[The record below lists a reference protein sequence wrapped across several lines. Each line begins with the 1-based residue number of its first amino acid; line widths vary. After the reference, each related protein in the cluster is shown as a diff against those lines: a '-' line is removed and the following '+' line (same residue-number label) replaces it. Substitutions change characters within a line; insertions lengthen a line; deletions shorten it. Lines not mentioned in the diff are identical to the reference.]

1 MRAYNFDRSRLSY
14 SLENGSLSYKLDDN
28 KYLILLIDKRLS
40 KDGLIVA
47 YDKVIPNNKKSSC
60 IFTYHGE
67 GNGRFSSRNSYDA
80 TDEMNKYENKLFMQR
95 CFIFDLMNNKII
107 RVTRHYK
114 YYYVRCG
121 EIWSDDSFYYKLDD
135 SDCIIKRIGDYVT
148 FNHIVEVNSFGRFI
162 TVNHNDS
169 VDIYSLKD
177 SRMVSITKEE
187 FEELKKKDKAN
198 RRKRVKEKV

>member
-1 MRAYNFDRSRLSY
+1 
-14 SLENGSLSYKLDDN
+14 
-28 KYLILLIDKRLS
+28 
-40 KDGLIVA
+40 
-47 YDKVIPNNKKSSC
+47 
-60 IFTYHGE
+60 
-67 GNGRFSSRNSYDA
+67 
-80 TDEMNKYENKLFMQR
+80 MNKYENKLFMQR

>member
-1 MRAYNFDRSRLSY
+1 MRAYNFDRSKLSY

-47 YDKVIPNNKKSSC
+47 YDKVIPSNKKYSC
-60 IFTYHGE
+60 RFTY
-67 GNGRFSSRNSYDA
+67 NVDRQVYCSRTSDDA
-80 TDEMNKYENKLFMQR
+80 TNEVYKYRHKILMQK
-95 CFIFDLMNNKII
+95 CFVFDLKNNKII

-114 YYYVRCG
+114 YYFVRV
-121 EIWSDDSFYYKLDD
+121 EWLFDDYFYYRLDD

-148 FNHIVEVNSFGRFI
+148 FNHIVEVNSFGKII